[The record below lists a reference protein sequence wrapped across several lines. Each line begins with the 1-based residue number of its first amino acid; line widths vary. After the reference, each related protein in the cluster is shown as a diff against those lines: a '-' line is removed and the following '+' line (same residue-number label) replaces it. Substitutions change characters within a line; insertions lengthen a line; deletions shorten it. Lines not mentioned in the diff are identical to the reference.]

1 MSIYK
6 NRSEQFNEVY
16 LEIKKKHRSLGILRV
31 LVFLGM
37 FYSFYLFMRQENYSI
52 LLLTVVLLIFFVVL
66 LRLHVSMGWKL
77 EYQKGLRDVN
87 RAEHDF
93 LTNDSRTF
101 GTGKEFEIPNH
112 PYSFDLDLFGERS
125 LFQYL
130 NRTESYN
137 GGSRLANLLN
147 RQLKPSQIMEN
158 QEAIKELSEKLSW
171 RHEVLVYS
179 RMSRIDSTAF
189 NYLKKWSAAE
199 RQSLPKF
206 SLYAAYVIPSLLLLS
221 IVMYFVNDH
230 LVWGYLVS
238 MFFSL
243 NLVLSILKMKQIQQE
258 LSGADKIHET
268 IESYASIFKKIEEES
283 FQSEK
288 MLKLVEVL
296 KNSDFQS
303 AKEFKTLSRYFEKL
317 NTIANIFVN
326 VVFNGFWQ
334 FHVHALREL
343 LIWKGKNATYVMQAV
358 EVVSEIE
365 ALNSIA
371 NFAYNNKTYMFP
383 KYSDDGEMYF
393 KDLGHPLI
401 KSTKRV
407 CNDIDFRDQRFV
419 ILTGSNMSGKSTF
432 LRTIGINLVLANI
445 GAPVCASEA
454 VFKSLPLFVSMRLT
468 DSLEDSES
476 YFYAEVKRLKE
487 IVEQVAIQP
496 CFVLLDEILRGT
508 NSDDKQS
515 GTIGVIHKLIK
526 KETYGLIATHD
537 LEVCEVANEYPSIVV
552 NKCFE
557 VAFLGD
563 ELVFDYKIQ
572 DGICKNKNAT
582 FIMKKMK
589 IID

>member
-6 NRSEQFNEVY
+6 ERSKQFNEVY
-16 LEIKKKHRSLGILRV
+16 LAVKRKHKFLGIVRV
-31 LVFLGM
+31 LVFLGI
-37 FYSFYLFMRQENYSI
+37 FYSFYLFMRQENYTI
-52 LLLTVVLLIFFVVL
+52 LLLTAVLLILFLTL
-66 LRLHVSMGWKL
+66 LRLHVSMNWKL
-77 EYQKGLRDVN
+77 DYQKGLKDVN
-87 RAEHDF
+87 EAEYNFIEYDK
-93 LTNDSRTF
+93 RMF
-101 GTGKEFEIPNH
+101 GVGKEFEISNH
-112 PYSFDLDLFGERS
+112 PYSFDLDVFGERS

-137 GGSRLANLLN
+137 GGAKLAGFLN
-147 RQLKPSQIMEN
+147 EQLKSSQIIEN
-158 QEAIKELSEKLSW
+158 QEAVKELSEKLDW
-171 RHEVLVYS
+171 RHEVSVYS
-179 RMSRIDSTAF
+179 KMSRIDSTAF
-189 NYLKKWSAAE
+189 NYLKKWSE
-199 RQSLPKF
+199 SEVKPLSKF
-206 SLYAAYVIPSLLLLS
+206 SSYTAYALPGLLLLS
-221 IVMYFVNDH
+221 IVMYFLNSH

-268 IESYASIFKKIEEES
+268 IQSYASLFKKIEEEPFKS
-283 FQSEK
+283 K
-288 MLKLVEVL
+288 RMLELVKIL
-296 KNSDFQS
+296 KNSDFES
-303 AKEFKTLSRYFEKL
+303 AKEFKVLSAHFEKL

-334 FHVHALREL
+334 FHVHTLKKL
-343 LIWKGKNATYVMQAV
+343 LAWKNKNAMYVMQAV
-358 EVVSEIE
+358 DVVSEIE

-371 NFAYNNKTYMFP
+371 NFAYNNEKYTFP
-383 KYSDDGEMYF
+383 KLSDNGEMYF

-401 KSTKRV
+401 SSTKRV
-407 CNDIDFRDQRFV
+407 SNNIDFRDQRFV

-445 GAPVCASEA
+445 GAPICASEA
-454 VFKSLPLFVSMRLT
+454 VFRSLPLFVSMRLT

-515 GTIGVIHKLIK
+515 GTIGVIHKLIQE
-526 KETYGLIATHD
+526 ETYGVIATHD
-537 LEVCEVANEYPSIVV
+537 LEVCEVANEYASIVV

-557 VAFLGD
+557 VAFVGD

>member
-6 NRSEQFNEVY
+6 NRSEQFNEIY
-16 LEIKKKHRSLGILRV
+16 LEIKKKYRALGILRV

-37 FYSFYLFMRQENYSI
+37 LYSFYLFMRQENYSI
-52 LLLTVVLLIFFVVL
+52 LLLTVGLLVFFVVL
-66 LRLHVSMGWKL
+66 LRLHASMRWKL
-77 EYQKGLRDVN
+77 EYQKGLRDLN
-87 RAEHDF
+87 HAEHDF
-93 LTNDSRTF
+93 LENDNRVF
-101 GTGKEFEIPNH
+101 GMGKEFEIPNH

-137 GGSRLANLLN
+137 GGARLANFLN
-147 RQLKPSQIMEN
+147 EQPKPSQIMEN

-171 RHEVLVYS
+171 RHELLVYS
-179 RMSRIDSTAF
+179 RMSRIDRTAF
-189 NYLKKWSAAE
+189 DYLKNWSGAE
-199 RQSLPKF
+199 RQSFSKF
-206 SLYAAYVIPSLLLLS
+206 SLYAAYVIPSLLFLS
-221 IVMYFVNDH
+221 IVLCFVNSH
-230 LVWGYLVS
+230 SVWGYLVS

-243 NLVLSILKMKQIQQE
+243 NLVLSISKMKQIQQE

-268 IESYASIFKKIEEES
+268 IESYAFMFKKIEEEP
-283 FQSEK
+283 FQSKK
-288 MLKLVEVL
+288 MLGIVEVL
-296 KNSDFQS
+296 RSSDFK
-303 AKEFKTLSRYFEKL
+303 AAEEFKILSRHFERL

-326 VVFNGFWQ
+326 VVFNGLWQ
-334 FHVHALREL
+334 FHVHALKEL
-343 LIWKGKNATYVMQAV
+343 LTWKNKNANYIMQAV
-358 EVVSEIE
+358 DVVSEIE

-371 NFAYNNKTYMFP
+371 NFAYNNKAYSFP
-383 KYSDDGEMYF
+383 RSCDAGEMYF

-401 KSTKRV
+401 SSIKRV
-407 CNDIDFRDQRFV
+407 CNDIDFRDQRFI

-432 LRTIGINLVLANI
+432 LRTLGINLVLANI

-454 VFKSLPLFVSMRLT
+454 VFRPLPLFASMRLT

-515 GTIGVIHKLIK
+515 GTIGVIHKLIQ

-537 LEVCEVANEYPSIVV
+537 LEVCEVAREHSSIVV

-557 VAFLGD
+557 VAFVGD

-582 FIMKKMK
+582 FIMKKMQ